1 MEENVLMDRKQ
12 GPTPEEFKNEMKKI
26 LEQYYD
32 DEELFHVVADEYICD
47 VMKALGFEEGIQ
59 IFENAHKWYS

>member
-1 MEENVLMDRKQ
+1 MEENVFMDRKQ

-26 LEQYYD
+26 LEQHHND
-32 DEELFHVVADEYICD
+32 KETFHVAADEYICD

-59 IFENAHKWYS
+59 IFENADKWYS